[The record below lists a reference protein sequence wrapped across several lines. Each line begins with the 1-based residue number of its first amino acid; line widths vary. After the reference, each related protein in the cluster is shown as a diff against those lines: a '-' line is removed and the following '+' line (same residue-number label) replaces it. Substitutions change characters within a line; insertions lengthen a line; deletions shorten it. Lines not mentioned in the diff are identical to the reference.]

1 MSWPDA
7 GTALVAASAA
17 HAGFSVV
24 VTVVVYPALADRPDA
39 DWARR
44 HDLHSRRI
52 GAVVGPLYLLVAAA
66 CVWRLATGPQGW
78 EWVAL
83 SGNAA
88 AALVTAALAAP
99 THGRLGRDGP
109 MPALL
114 TRLLRVDRV
123 RTVGAVVAL
132 VASLLA

>member
-1 MSWPDA
+1 MT
-7 GTALVAASAA
+7 TALVAASAA

-24 VTVVVYPALADRPDA
+24 VTAVVYPALADRPDD
-39 DWARR
+39 DWPRR
-44 HDLHSRRI
+44 HDRHSRRI
-52 GAVVGPLYLLVAAA
+52 GAVVAPLYLLVAAA
-66 CVWRLATGPQGW
+66 CGWRLATGPQGW

-88 AALVTAALAAP
+88 AALVTATLAAP

-109 MPALL
+109 TPTLL
-114 TRLLRVDRV
+114 TRLVRVDRA
-123 RTVGAVVAL
+123 RTAGAVVAL